1 MLLATGAAFRPTP
14 ANRTWGACRRGVR
27 DPYRRLALLE
37 AISLRNDLQ
46 LLVTARGIDKAFLHM
61 LRMKANG
68 DEEDV
73 VAYQAKVTVLT
84 AENVPT
90 A

>member
-1 MLLATGAAFRPTP
+1 M
-14 ANRTWGACRRGVR
+14 
-27 DPYRRLALLE
+27 
-37 AISLRNDLQ
+37 
-46 LLVTARGIDKAFLHM
+46 HM
-61 LRMKANG
+61 LRMKATG

-73 VAYQAKVTVLT
+73 VAYRAKVKVPT

>member
-1 MLLATGAAFRPTP
+1 M
-14 ANRTWGACRRGVR
+14 
-27 DPYRRLALLE
+27 
-37 AISLRNDLQ
+37 
-46 LLVTARGIDKAFLHM
+46 TARGIDKAFMHP

-73 VAYQAKVTVLT
+73 VAYQAKVKVLT

>member
-1 MLLATGAAFRPTP
+1 MVL
-14 ANRTWGACRRGVR
+14 RG
-27 DPYRRLALLE
+27 DGPPP
-37 AISLRNDLQ
+37 NDLQ
-46 LLVTARGIDKAFLHM
+46 LLMTARGIDKAFCTCFL
-61 LRMKANG
+61 MKANG

-73 VAYQAKVTVLT
+73 VAYQAKVKVLT